1 MCYVVPYKRIDYD
14 MQYVDFDI
22 AILNKA
28 DFNNLGVFDGTTYMQ
43 HHNKLEREAKN
54 KE

>member
-28 DFNNLGVFDGTTYMQ
+28 DFNNLGDLTVQLTC
-43 HHNKLEREAKN
+43 NIIIN
-54 KE
+54 